1 MSQLL
6 DDMRVRRIGD
16 PDYIPYDKSKLSY
29 ASTFREPGR
38 QRVVRT
44 LEWMSGK
51 VTLLRRIRRFEREG
65 VVTGAG
71 FWPRALKTMGIE
83 IQTPQE
89 QLDRIPAS
97 GPVVVVSNHPHG
109 LVDGMV
115 LAYIIGRIRQ
125 DYRILSR
132 SLLAGVKEVSQYL
145 IPVPFP
151 HDDGS
156 FEDSLAMRRE
166 ATEHLLRGGVI
177 ALFPSGQ
184 VATARTPFGPAVEAE
199 WNPFTA
205 KLIRRSNATV
215 VPVYFPGQNSRLY
228 QFAAMTSPVL
238 RQGML
243 LHEVVHALD
252 KPQAPVIGRPIPPAD
267 LAEWK
272 DRPGEFIAWLRART
286 LALREGAD

>member
-1 MSQLL
+1 
-6 DDMRVRRIGD
+6 MRVRRIGD
-16 PDYIPYDKSKLSY
+16 PDYIPYDKRKLSY
-29 ASTFREPGR
+29 ASTFREPGK
-38 QRVVRT
+38 QRVVRA
-44 LEWMSGK
+44 LEWVSGK

-65 VVTGAG
+65 VVIGAG
-71 FWPRALKTMGIE
+71 FWPRALKSMGIE
-83 IQTPQE
+83 IRTPQE
-89 QLDRIPAS
+89 QLDRIPET

-115 LAYIIGRIRQ
+115 LAYVIGLVRQ

-151 HDDGS
+151 HEDGS

-166 ATEHLLRGGVI
+166 ATGHLQGGGVI

-184 VATARTPFGPAVEAE
+184 VACARTLLGTAVEAD
-199 WNPFTA
+199 WNPFTT
-205 KLIRRSNATV
+205 KLILRSGATV

-228 QFAAMTSPVL
+228 QLAAMTSPVL

-252 KPQAPVIGRPIPPAD
+252 KPQAPVIGRPITPVEV
-267 LAEWK
+267 AEWK
-272 DRPGEFIAWLRART
+272 NRPGEFIAWLRART
-286 LALREGAD
+286 LALRESAD